1 MKTLLT
7 AVSLLALSSLAGF
20 ADPVKIGMITTLSGP
35 PGYLGEQIRDGFM
48 LAVDAE
54 GGKLGGVEV
63 EVLVEDDG
71 LKPGSG
77 LQIADKFMNEDGIKL
92 ITGIVFSNV
101 AGATVPEV
109 VDNDAIYISPNAAPS
124 SLAGAECNPN
134 YFVVSWQN
142 DALHEASGVAAK
154 KLGYKTAVALA
165 PNYQAGKDAIAG
177 FEREFGGEVT
187 AIYTALDQTDF
198 APEMAQI
205 RAAAPD
211 VVFQFHPGGLGITF
225 LKQYQQAGLL
235 GQIPMVLSE
244 PSLDGVILG
253 AVGDAAIGIKGTTH
267 WAADFDNEASKA
279 MVAAWAAKY
288 PDRPMTTYAQQSYD
302 TAKLIASAFA
312 STGGVDDMDALRA
325 ALKAANFDSTRGNFA
340 FGANQHP
347 VQDWFM
353 TEVVAGA
360 NGKPEVVTLE
370 KLREN
375 VGDIYA
381 ADCKM

>member
-1 MKTLLT
+1 MRHLLT
-7 AVSLLALSSLAGF
+7 AASLLALTTAAALAE
-20 ADPVKIGMITTLSGP
+20 PVKIGMITTLSGP
-35 PGYLGEQIRDGFM
+35 PGYLGEQIRDGFQ
-48 LAVDAE
+48 LAVEME

-63 EVLVEDDG
+63 EVVVEDDG

-77 LQIADKFMNEDGIKL
+77 LQIADKFLNEEGIKL

-101 AGATVPEV
+101 AGATVPEI
-109 VDNDAIYISPNAAPS
+109 VDSGAIYISPNAAPS
-124 SLAGAECNPN
+124 GLAGAECNPN

-142 DALHEASGVAAK
+142 DALHEASGTAAK
-154 KLGYKTAVALA
+154 KLGYTTAVALA
-165 PNYQAGKDAIAG
+165 PNYQAGQDAIAG
-177 FEREFGGEVT
+177 FKREFGGEVT
-187 AIYTALDQTDF
+187 EIYTALDQTDF

-235 GQIPMVLSE
+235 GQTPMVLSE
-244 PSLDGVILG
+244 PSLDSVILG

-267 WAADFDNEASKA
+267 WAADFDNAASKA
-279 MVAAWAAKY
+279 MVAAWAEKY
-288 PDRPMTTYAQQSYD
+288 PDRPMTTYAQQAYD
-302 TAKLIASAFA
+302 SAKLIASAFA
-312 STGGVDDMDALRA
+312 VTGGVDDIDALRA
-325 ALKAANFDSTRGNFA
+325 ALKDAKFESTRGNFA

-347 VQDWFM
+347 VQDWFL

-360 NGKPEVVTLE
+360 DGKPEIVTRE
-370 KLREN
+370 TLREA

>member
-1 MKTLLT
+1 MRHLLT
-7 AVSLLALSSLAGF
+7 AASLLALTTAAALAE
-20 ADPVKIGMITTLSGP
+20 PVKIGMITTLSGP
-35 PGYLGEQIRDGFM
+35 PGYLGEQIRDGFQ
-48 LAVDAE
+48 LAVEME

-63 EVLVEDDG
+63 EVVVEDDG

-77 LQIADKFMNEDGIKL
+77 LQIADKFLNEEGIKL

-101 AGATVPEV
+101 AGATVPEI
-109 VDNDAIYISPNAAPS
+109 VDSGAIYISPNAAPS
-124 SLAGAECNPN
+124 GLAGAECNPN

-142 DALHEASGVAAK
+142 DALHEASGTAAK
-154 KLGYKTAVALA
+154 KLGYTTAVALA
-165 PNYQAGKDAIAG
+165 PNYQAGQDAIAG
-177 FEREFGGEVT
+177 FKREFGGEVT
-187 AIYTALDQTDF
+187 EIYTALDQTDF

-205 RAAAPD
+205 RAATPD

-235 GQIPMVLSE
+235 GQTPMVLSE
-244 PSLDGVILG
+244 PSLDSVILG

-267 WAADFDNEASKA
+267 WAADFDNAASKA
-279 MVAAWAAKY
+279 MVAAWAEKY
-288 PDRPMTTYAQQSYD
+288 PDRPMTTYAQQAYD
-302 TAKLIASAFA
+302 SAKLIASAFA
-312 STGGVDDMDALRA
+312 VTGGVDDMDALRA
-325 ALKAANFDSTRGNFA
+325 ALKAAKFESTRGNFA

-347 VQDWFM
+347 VQDWFL

-360 NGKPEVVTLE
+360 DGKPEIVTRE
-370 KLREN
+370 TLREA